1 MAEAYKER
9 IRNLIPP
16 TNNPNKAKRD
26 KKLRNLKKAPA
37 TFRNTFDEAIS
48 SSQIV
53 TEEDEEVS
61 NAVSDN
67 RNEMDSEDSD
77 APPSTSETA
86 VTNMNE
92 MDSENSN
99 AIPSTSA
106 NAVSNINEPSVKT
119 VTFDSLPSTSTGATN
134 RFPMKLM
141 NPWKRHILFGR
152 LETVPMNYWKN

>member
-67 RNEMDSEDSD
+67 RNEMDSE
-77 APPSTSETA
+77 
-86 VTNMNE
+86 
-92 MDSENSN
+92 NSN